1 MRKKVLDS
9 EVLFMYNKR
18 KNENRIARVV
28 SWLSRLQDKVN
39 LVDETATEEIDLLY
53 RGQHD
58 LNTAVGQL
66 RKQVEKLEEE
76 QECK

>member
-1 MRKKVLDS
+1 MIKKI
-9 EVLFMYNKR
+9 KQIT

-28 SWLSRLQDKVN
+28 SWLTRLQDKVN
-39 LVDETATEEIDLLY
+39 VLDETATEEIELLY

-66 RKQVEKLEEE
+66 RKQVKKLEKQLKEE
-76 QECK
+76 D